1 MSKSNKLT
9 PKQEAFAQKY
19 VECGNASEA
28 YRFAYDVGECKDETI
43 WCNACQLLADTKVT
57 QRVDEIRQDL
67 AKRNDVTLDKLNGEL
82 VESRDM
88 ARVAMDH
95 SSMTTN
101 TMAKAKLNGLIDKKD
116 DSTQDTKL
124 LNITFNIGEL
134 KGDEHI
140 HKAPIA

>member
-1 MSKSNKLT
+1 MPKQLT
-9 PKQEAFAQKY
+9 PKQEAFARKY

-43 WCNACQLLADTKVT
+43 WCNACQLLASTKVT
-57 QRVDEIRQDL
+57 QRVDEIRAKL
-67 AKRNDVTLDKLNGEL
+67 AKRSDVTLDKLNGEL

-88 ARVAMDH
+88 AKNAKDH
-95 SSMTTN
+95 SAMTAT

-116 DSTQDTKL
+116 DSAQDTKP

-134 KGDEHI
+134 KGDE
-140 HKAPIA
+140 